1 VYYIEQLTNTRS
13 SDGGPEPDGDL
24 KVVDRKKNLHYHQLY
39 IDHPE
44 PMVLIPATVDTS
56 YRIYDDFLRLLLLHP
71 HRETSVLIHE
81 IPEESGLFR
90 FLHDVCLDNIKE

>member
-1 VYYIEQLTNTRS
+1 MYYIEQLTNTRS
-13 SDGGPEPDGDL
+13 SDSGPEHDGDL

-56 YRIYDDFLRLLLLHP
+56 DRIYDDFLRLFLQHP
-71 HRETSVLIHE
+71 HR
-81 IPEESGLFR
+81 
-90 FLHDVCLDNIKE
+90 